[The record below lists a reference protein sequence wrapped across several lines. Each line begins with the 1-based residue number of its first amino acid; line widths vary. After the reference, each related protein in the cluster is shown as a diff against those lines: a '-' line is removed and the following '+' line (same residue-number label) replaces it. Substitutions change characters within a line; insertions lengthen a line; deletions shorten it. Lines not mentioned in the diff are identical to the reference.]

1 MTRYQESCGG
11 DDDDVI
17 NMNYLLQVKFY
28 NNKMVKDS
36 WQVFILSLSLVPLQ
50 IYIHE
55 YILYIYLLNESV
67 FCLSMIW
74 LLMIIL

>member
-74 LLMIIL
+74 LLMIML

>member
-1 MTRYQESCGG
+1 MTRYQESCGD

-36 WQVFILSLSLVPLQ
+36 WQVFI
-50 IYIHE
+50 
-55 YILYIYLLNESV
+55 
-67 FCLSMIW
+67 
-74 LLMIIL
+74 